1 MTKFKKIFISSSLK
15 NRELNAK
22 IAKLFEKK
30 GFKVYLPQRDTP
42 QTDDVKTIFNANV
55 NAIKESNIIV
65 AVLINHGHDL
75 AFEIGL
81 AYGLG
86 KPIIALASN
95 TDYTKDEMIAG
106 ALTDITTDV
115 NELLDKVIGH
125 INENT

>member
-1 MTKFKKIFISSSLK
+1 M
-15 NRELNAK
+15 
-22 IAKLFEKK
+22 
-30 GFKVYLPQRDTP
+30 PQRDTP

-55 NAIKESNIIV
+55 NAIKESDIII
-65 AVLINHGHDL
+65 AVLINHGRDL

-95 TDYTKDEMIAG
+95 TDYTRDEMIAG
-106 ALTDITTDV
+106 ALTDVAMDV

-125 INENT
+125 INKNT

>member
-22 IAKLFEKK
+22 IAKLFERK

-55 NAIKESNIIV
+55 NAIKESDIII
-65 AVLINHGHDL
+65 AVLINHGRDL

-86 KPIIALASN
+86 KPIIALAN
-95 TDYTKDEMIAG
+95 NIDYTRDEMIAG
-106 ALTDITTDV
+106 ALTDVATDV
-115 NELLDKVIGH
+115 DELLDKVIGH
-125 INENT
+125 MNENT

>member
-30 GFKVYLPQRDTP
+30 GFKIYLPQRDTP

-55 NAIKESNIIV
+55 NAIKESDRIM

-86 KPIIALASN
+86 KPIIALAGN
-95 TDYTKDEMIAG
+95 TDYTRDEMIAG
-106 ALTDITTDV
+106 ALTDVATGV

>member
-1 MTKFKKIFISSSLK
+1 MTKFEKIFISSSLK

-22 IAKLFEKK
+22 IAELFEKK

-42 QTDDVKTIFNANV
+42 QTDDIKTIFNANV
-55 NAIKESNIIV
+55 NAIKESDIIV
-65 AVLINHGHDL
+65 AVLINHGRDL

-86 KPIIALASN
+86 KPVIALASN
-95 TDYTKDEMIAG
+95 IDYTRDEMIVG
-106 ALTDITTDV
+106 ALTDVATDV

-125 INENT
+125 IYEDT